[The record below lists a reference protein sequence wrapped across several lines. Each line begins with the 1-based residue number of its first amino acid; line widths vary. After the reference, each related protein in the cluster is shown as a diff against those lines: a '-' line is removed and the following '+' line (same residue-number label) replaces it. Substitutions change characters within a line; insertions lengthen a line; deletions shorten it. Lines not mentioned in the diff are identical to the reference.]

1 MKFYSK
7 RFHLSTG
14 ATRESNGKKK
24 GGKPSSST
32 ASSRNSIMSSSAS
45 SGKSGAKYREVE
57 ESHGLLESDEELES
71 DAKIDLTEGF
81 DLCTP
86 LTLQVRKSLV
96 GLRLEHKKRRKV
108 RDPETCCTPPLAEDM
123 LWSRVDEDPLGVYND
138 LGGRSS
144 PSTPPPLRA
153 VKLTRTA
160 TAERIAGAFQA
171 VYDEAAKVTM
181 TKEQEMKES
190 MPSHDAAIT
199 RWKVSCVGKWHCHW
213 IWVVFSV
220 TFDFVL
226 DFYYVPK

>member
-1 MKFYSK
+1 
-7 RFHLSTG
+7 
-14 ATRESNGKKK
+14 
-24 GGKPSSST
+24 
-32 ASSRNSIMSSSAS
+32 MSSSAS

-160 TAERIAGAFQA
+160 TVERIAGAFQA

-199 RWKVSCVGKWHCHW
+199 RWKVSCVGK
-213 IWVVFSV
+213 
-220 TFDFVL
+220 
-226 DFYYVPK
+226 